1 MSVLWVKPRA
11 PVGQRGQGMTLI
23 RGEGKGLDVKL

>member
-1 MSVLWVKPRA
+1 MSLPWVKHPA
-11 PVGQRGQGMTLI
+11 LVEQTGQGRTLI